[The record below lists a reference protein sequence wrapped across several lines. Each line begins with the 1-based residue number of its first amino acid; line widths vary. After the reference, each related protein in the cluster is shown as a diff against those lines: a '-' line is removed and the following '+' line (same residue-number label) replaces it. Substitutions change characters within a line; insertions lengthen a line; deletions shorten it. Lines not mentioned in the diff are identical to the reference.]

1 MCSVLA
7 TRKTAEKVRKVP
19 LAVNLLA
26 VKSAVYTTKNTRD
39 KTPVRILT
47 VNKITPCTRPTL
59 GNQFDTRVKNKLLNI
74 DRHKHIH
81 ARSTDTFNFP

>member
-47 VNKITPCTRPTL
+47 VNKITPCTHMTL
-59 GNQFDTRVKNKLLNI
+59 GNQFDNQEQTAKYRPTQTYTCSLYGY
-74 DRHKHIH
+74 
-81 ARSTDTFNFP
+81 F